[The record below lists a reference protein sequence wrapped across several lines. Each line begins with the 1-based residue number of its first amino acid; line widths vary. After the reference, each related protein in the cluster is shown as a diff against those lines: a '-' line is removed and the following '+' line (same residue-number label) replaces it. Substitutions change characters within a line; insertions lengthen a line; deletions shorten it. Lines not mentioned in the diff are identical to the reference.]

1 MRFDQLQCE
10 KRDKLFSFREKTEI
24 EILSFVNEVCQGN
37 IIVGWVNWQPV
48 SESPSDSNGKLC
60 IVNWH
65 PQPTTISQT
74 KVDGMNRGVAWDFKL
89 KVHAHA
95 GKKSCYAEGR

>member
-37 IIVGWVNWQPV
+37 IIVRV
-48 SESPSDSNGKLC
+48 SELTTC
-60 IVNWH
+60 I
-65 PQPTTISQT
+65 
-74 KVDGMNRGVAWDFKL
+74 GVAFRFKREVMHRQL
-89 KVHAHA
+89 TPATHDH
-95 GKKSCYAEGR
+95 

>member
-37 IIVGWVNWQPV
+37 IIVRV
-48 SESPSDSNGKLC
+48 SEL
-60 IVNWH
+60 
-65 PQPTTISQT
+65 TTYI
-74 KVDGMNRGVAWDFKL
+74 GVAFRFKREVMHRQL
-89 KVHAHA
+89 TPATHDH
-95 GKKSCYAEGR
+95 